1 MKIDTYTQFGG
12 KHPETATIANVL
24 ANQGFVSP
32 HSGRPFSEAM
42 ILGIAGGLG
51 CGYILWEFEKYD
63 AAILVMGFQNRWN
76 YTVDFMQNLCDRLG
90 VSAEFQETGGQKT
103 AQKQL
108 EAALEAGIAPI
119 AWIDQESLPYFY
131 LRPMYNGCFSHFV
144 TALGLEEGQVWVDDR
159 ARKPVLVEAD
169 DFAKARARI
178 GSYKNRLLLLESN
191 GGEVDV
197 AAAVTA
203 GIEDC
208 IEHLG
213 RDSQTFAIPVYQKWA
228 KMMTDTKNKK
238 GWPVVFKD
246 GKGLYSTLRSI
257 HEGIKLFGTD
267 GGGLRTMYSNFLS
280 EAAPI
285 LNNNALNDAAERYK
299 ALGQLW
305 AAFADAVLPE
315 RIQPLGETR
324 KLLAQKYAVYN
335 EKGGEGLDEV
345 GELSGQLTDLEI
357 ELNSNM
363 PLSAAETNVLFAEI
377 QEHLYGLY
385 TAEKAALDT
394 LKAAI
399 E

>member
-1 MKIDTYTQFGG
+1 MKLDTYTQFGG
-12 KHPETATIANVL
+12 KHPETATITNVL

-32 HSGRPFSEAM
+32 HNGRPFTQEM

-51 CGYILWEFEKYD
+51 CGYILWEFKKYD

-90 VSAEFQETGGQKT
+90 VSAEFKETGGQKA
-103 AQKQL
+103 AQKHL
-108 EAALEAGIAPI
+108 EEALEAGIAPI

-144 TALGLEEGQVWVDDR
+144 TVFGLENDQVWVDDR
-159 ARKPVLVEAD
+159 ARKPIPVNAA
-169 DFAKARARI
+169 DFAQARARI
-178 GSYKNRLLLLESN
+178 GSYKNRLLLLKSN
-191 GGEVDV
+191 GGKVDLT
-197 AAAVTA
+197 AAITA

-228 KMMTDTKNKK
+228 KMMTDAKNKK

-267 GGGLRTMYSNFLS
+267 GGGLRYMYAAFLN

-285 LNNNALNDAAERYK
+285 LNN
-299 ALGQLW
+299 
-305 AAFADAVLPE
+305 
-315 RIQPLGETR
+315 
-324 KLLAQKYAVYN
+324 
-335 EKGGEGLDEV
+335 
-345 GELSGQLTDLEI
+345 
-357 ELNSNM
+357 M
-363 PLSAAETNVLFAEI
+363 P
-377 QEHLYGLY
+377 
-385 TAEKAALDT
+385 
-394 LKAAI
+394 
-399 E
+399 